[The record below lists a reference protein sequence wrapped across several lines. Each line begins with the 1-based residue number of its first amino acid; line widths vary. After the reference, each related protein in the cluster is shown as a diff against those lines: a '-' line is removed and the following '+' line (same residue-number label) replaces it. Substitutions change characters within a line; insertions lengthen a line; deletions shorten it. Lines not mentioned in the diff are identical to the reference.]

1 MLRVNKRKLLLGILG
16 AMLLIGIV
24 VILIAF
30 LWWQSYQTS
39 PAYSLALLVDAVQR
53 DDRAAFDELVD
64 TDKVVK
70 NFVPQVTEKA
80 IGRYASGITAPLR
93 EQIEALVP
101 SLLPSV
107 KQRVRDEVTKQIK
120 ALAARAEGK
129 PFILIALGMPYEV
142 DIKEE
147 GDTAQVAANL
157 NNKPVEFTM
166 QRNGDLWKIVA
177 VKDDT
182 LVTQIVENI
191 AKDLPAIQNELEKK
205 VRDQL
210 KKGGLDDL
218 LKNNPL
224 LNNNKKKGDK

>member
-1 MLRVNKRKLLLGILG
+1 MNTRKLLLGILG
-16 AMLLIGIV
+16 ALLVLGIAL
-24 VILIAF
+24 ILIAF
-30 LWWQSYQTS
+30 LWWQSYKTG

-53 DDRAAFDELVD
+53 DDRGVFDELVD
-64 TDKVVK
+64 TDSVVK

-93 EQIEALVP
+93 QQVEALVP
-101 SLLPSV
+101 TLLPSV

-129 PFILIALGMPYEV
+129 PFILIALGMPYQV

-147 GDTAQVAANL
+147 GDTAHVSANL
-157 NNKPVEFTM
+157 NNRPTELTM

-177 VKDDT
+177 VKDDA
-182 LVTQIVENI
+182 LATQIVDNI
-191 AKDLPAIQNELEKK
+191 AKDLPSIQSELEKK

-210 KKGGLDDL
+210 KKGGLNDL
-218 LKNNPL
+218 LNNNPL
-224 LNNNKKKGDK
+224 LNDKKKSK

>member
-1 MLRVNKRKLLLGILG
+1 MNTRRLLLGCVG
-16 AMLLIGIV
+16 AVLIIGIA

-30 LWWQSYQTS
+30 LWWQSYKTG
-39 PAYSLALLVDAVQR
+39 PAYSLALLVDAVER
-53 DDRAAFDELVD
+53 DDKAMFDELVD
-64 TDKVVK
+64 TDSVVK

-101 SLLPSV
+101 TLLPSV
-107 KQRVRDEVTKQIK
+107 KQRVREEVTKQIK

-129 PFILIALGMPYEV
+129 PFILIALGMPYQV

-147 GDTAQVAANL
+147 GDTAHVSANL
-157 NNKPVEFTM
+157 NNRPTELTM
-166 QRNGDLWKIVA
+166 QRKGDLWKIVA

-182 LVTQIVENI
+182 LAAQIVDNI
-191 AKDLPAIQNELEKK
+191 AKDLPSIQNELEKK
-205 VRDQL
+205 VREQL
-210 KKGGLDDL
+210 KKGGLPDL

-224 LNNNKKKGDK
+224 LDNKKSDK

>member
-1 MLRVNKRKLLLGILG
+1 VNTRRLLLGCVG
-16 AMLLIGIV
+16 AVLIIGIA

-30 LWWQSYQTS
+30 LWWQSYKTG
-39 PAYSLALLVDAVQR
+39 PAYSLALLVDAVER
-53 DDRAAFDELVD
+53 DDKAMFDELVD
-64 TDKVVK
+64 TDSVVK

-101 SLLPSV
+101 TLLPSV
-107 KQRVRDEVTKQIK
+107 KQRVREEVTKQIK

-129 PFILIALGMPYEV
+129 PFILIALGMPYQV

-147 GDTAQVAANL
+147 GDTAHVSANL
-157 NNKPVEFTM
+157 NNRPTELTM
-166 QRNGDLWKIVA
+166 QRKGDLWKIVA

-182 LVTQIVENI
+182 LAAQIVDNI
-191 AKDLPAIQNELEKK
+191 AKDLPSIQNELEKK
-205 VRDQL
+205 VREQL
-210 KKGGLDDL
+210 KKGGLPDL

-224 LNNNKKKGDK
+224 LDNKKSDK